1 MKMKHLSTAIGA
13 GLVAI
18 LAMPAPVAAQVNSVN
33 YGRVTA
39 VQPAPAN
46 ASSSNNTG
54 AMVGGMI
61 GMASGSGQ
69 RGINRAAR
77 TAAGAGIGNAVGNS
91 GNSSRPANFFT
102 IRLVDGGDV
111 RVLSDQ
117 RDIRVNDCVSV
128 ERGDFNNIR
137 RVGSVFCETPS
148 AAAFGDH
155 RREADQC
162 LAARRD
168 LETARGDA
176 FEQAVVR
183 VRAVC
188 DD

>member
-1 MKMKHLSTAIGA
+1 MNKSLVKTAIVIGLA
-13 GLVAI
+13 GL
-18 LAMPAPVAAQVNSVN
+18 LGMPALARSQVSSID

-46 ASSSNNTG
+46 SRSSSNTG
-54 AMVGGMI
+54 AIVGGMI
-61 GMASGSGQ
+61 GMSSGRGQ
-69 RGINRAAR
+69 RGANRAAR
-77 TAAGAGIGNAVGNS
+77 TAAGAGVGHAIGNS
-91 GNSSRPANFFT
+91 GNSSRPGNFFT
-102 IRLVDGGDV
+102 VRLVGGGDV

-117 RDIRVNDCVSV
+117 GDIRVNDCVSV

-137 RVGSVFCETPS
+137 RVGSVFCETPT

-168 LETARGDA
+168 LESARGDA
-176 FEQAVVR
+176 FDRAVVR